1 MLIYVYCIYIR
12 KKNRMEKGIEKLLI
26 INSNKCEMYINIF
39 LDLYNLLIRSKYVL
53 TLKVL
58 LYHI

>member
-1 MLIYVYCIYIR
+1 
-12 KKNRMEKGIEKLLI
+12 MEKGIEKLLI